1 MSIHQVVGWIDY
13 RMFIWWNTTEPEKD
27 EQLIPTTTWVNLKKI
42 YTERKKPDQENDS
55 THKDQ
60 ENDSIHKK
68 F

>member
-1 MSIHQVVGWIDY
+1 
-13 RMFIWWNTTEPEKD
+13 MFIWWNTTEPEKD

-55 THKDQ
+55 IHKDQ